1 MSDIADSL
9 HTAADTHAE
18 TNFMDIDAVL
28 PPPGE
33 EGFTTSHWGEEQAL
47 YSELEQLAHAHAK

>member
-1 MSDIADSL
+1 L
-9 HTAADTHAE
+9 YTAADTHVE
-18 TNFMDIDAVL
+18 TDFMDIDAVL

-47 YSELEQLAHAHAK
+47 YSELEQLTHAHAK